1 MDKIELLKNMI
12 VVADLLDGAGMKK
25 EAEVV
30 DKIMEK
36 VAMEKD
42 ASFVS
47 KLLHIKPKSQAPNMS
62 DEQKKALQQ
71 YNMNPQDQNAS
82 PFGEG
87 THYDPTLGT
96 WVEDETYRPYGAQ
109 KQRQGLE
116 FAEKYMPQTSGTIQD
131 DA

>member
-36 VAMEKD
+36 VAVEKD
-42 ASFVS
+42 ASWFHHKS
-47 KLLHIKPKSQAPNMS
+47 KSQSPQMS
-62 DEQKKALQQ
+62 DAQKKALQQ
-71 YNMNPQDQNAS
+71 YNMNHQEQNVS
-82 PFGEG
+82 PLGEG